1 MSFEDN
7 VKMHFD
13 ELSENDKEIVRYL
26 QQNMADAINSSII
39 ELGEAT
45 LSSKSTVLR
54 LAKKLGFRG
63 FSDLKFQLEQDY
75 KADKIIPTDLKQQL
89 HHDIDKTFEYSHQV
103 NFQPLIEAIH
113 DASNVYIYP
122 TGFSQQN
129 FAREFSNDL
138 LIAGKK
144 NYLLDGTTNFDRV
157 TRKLNQNDF
166 VIVVS
171 LSGNTPLIKNAIKM
185 LNFRKVPFCSITE
198 FSRNYLSEH
207 ANYQLF
213 YEASVIP
220 TAEPGDKMSSM
231 TSLPIILGIL
241 SRKYREFVL
250 FDE

>member
-26 QQNMADAINSSII
+26 QQNMADAINSSIVD
-39 ELGEAT
+39 LGEAT

-75 KADKIIPTDLKQQL
+75 KADKIIPTDLEQQL

-122 TGFSQQN
+122 TGFSQKN

-144 NYLLDGTTNFDRV
+144 NYLLDGTTNFDRI

-171 LSGNTPLIKNAIKM
+171 LSGNTPSIKNAIKM

>member
-7 VKMHFD
+7 VRMHFD
-13 ELSENDKEIVRYL
+13 ELSENDRDIVRYIE
-26 QQNMADAINSSII
+26 QHMADVINSSIV

-54 LAKKLGFRG
+54 LARKLGFRG

-75 KADKIIPTDLKQQL
+75 NTDRIVPTDLEMQL
-89 HHDIDKTFEYSHQV
+89 RRDIEKTFEYSRQV

-113 DASNVYIYP
+113 EADGLYIYP

-138 LIAGKK
+138 LIAGRR
-144 NYLLDGTTNFDRV
+144 NYLLDGVTNLERIS
-157 TRKLNQNDF
+157 RKLTADDL
-166 VIVVS
+166 VIIIS
-171 LSGNTPLIKNAIKM
+171 LSGNTASIRDAVKNI
-185 LNFRKVPFCSITE
+185 NFRQVPLCSITE
-198 FSRNYLSEH
+198 FSRNYLSGH
-207 ANYQLF
+207 ADYQLY

-220 TAEPGDKMSSM
+220 TPDPGDDMKSM
-231 TSLPIILGIL
+231 TCIPVILGIL
-241 SRKYREFVL
+241 ARKYREFVL

>member
-63 FSDLKFQLEQDY
+63 FSDLRFQLEQDY
-75 KADKIIPTDLKQQL
+75 KADKIIPTDLEQQL

-144 NYLLDGTTNFDRV
+144 NYLLDGTTNFDRI
-157 TRKLNQNDF
+157 TR
-166 VIVVS
+166 S
-171 LSGNTPLIKNAIKM
+171 SIKTI
-185 LNFRKVPFCSITE
+185 S
-198 FSRNYLSEH
+198 
-207 ANYQLF
+207 
-213 YEASVIP
+213 
-220 TAEPGDKMSSM
+220 
-231 TSLPIILGIL
+231 
-241 SRKYREFVL
+241 
-250 FDE
+250 